1 MRNKVS
7 KRLLYDNLFKLVGKC
22 MAGNMKAVLG
32 LEDGT
37 IVRGIGFGAAG
48 AAVCGELVFSTQY
61 TGYEEALTDPS
72 YAGQILM
79 FAYPL
84 IGNYGVSGD
93 TFQSSGM
100 KAEALVV
107 REACSQPSHHRSKRT
122 IYDFVKDSGRPGIAG
137 VDTRMLTIKIRDTG
151 AMRAC
156 LITDSEDGEEA
167 VQRARKHPLISAQHD
182 LIDRV
187 TCPAPYY
194 IEPAKQKMPHFV
206 VMDLG
211 IKASMINSLKR
222 RGVGITVVPSS
233 SKPDYI
239 AGLKP
244 DALFI
249 SNGPGDPEKAVD
261 AINVVREMMGQL
273 PIYGICFG
281 NQIIS
286 LALGASTY
294 KLKFGHRG
302 ANQPVKD
309 MNSGTVYI
317 TSQNHGFAVDARSL
331 DEAEAHI
338 THLNVNDCTVEGI
351 AHNYLDIMSVQ
362 FHPEANPGP
371 LDTEKWFF
379 DTIVKRV
386 MK

>member
-1 MRNKVS
+1 
-7 KRLLYDNLFKLVGKC
+7 
-22 MAGNMKAVLG
+22 MKAVLG

-37 IVRGIGFGAAG
+37 VVKGVGFGAAG

-79 FAYPL
+79 FTYPL
-84 IGNYGVSGD
+84 IGNYGVSGN
-93 TFQSSGM
+93 TFQSDGM

-107 REACSQPSHHRSKRT
+107 REACDHPSHHLSKRS
-122 IYDFVKDSGRPGIAG
+122 IFDFAKDEGRPGIAD
-137 VDTRMLTIKIRDTG
+137 VDTRMLTIKTRNTG

-156 LITDSEDGEEA
+156 LLTDSDDGEEA
-167 VQRARKHPLISAQHD
+167 VRMARQHPKISDHYD
-182 LIDRV
+182 LIDKV
-187 TCPAPYY
+187 TCPAPYH
-194 IEPAKQKMPHFV
+194 IEAKGKYKPHFV
-206 VMDLG
+206 VIDLG
-211 IKASMINSLKR
+211 IKTNIIKSLQQ
-222 RGVGITVVPSS
+222 RGVGITVVPANT
-233 SKPDYI
+233 PTDYI
-239 AGLKP
+239 IEQKP
-244 DALFI
+244 DAIFV
-249 SNGPGDPEKAVD
+249 SNGPGDPEKATN
-261 AINVVREMMGQL
+261 AIDVVKNMMGQV

-309 MNSGTVYI
+309 LEKGTVYI
-317 TSQNHGFAVDARSL
+317 TSQNHGFAVDGNSL
-331 DEAEAHI
+331 DGAEAYI
-338 THLNVNDCTVEGI
+338 THINVNDKTVEGI

-362 FHPEANPGP
+362 FHPEASPGP
-371 LDTEKWFF
+371 WDTEKWFF
-379 DTIVKRV
+379 DTIVKRE